1 MMRIGFKEHK
11 TLQAFNPQRLQKLSS
26 KTLHEFLGVRYA
38 AEDDGQVSGKKLFG
52 VDVISGQVGGGRG
65 GLCASPAQ
73 TLTCGLPTCL
83 LACN

>member
-52 VDVISGQVGGGRG
+52 VDVI
-65 GLCASPAQ
+65 
-73 TLTCGLPTCL
+73 
-83 LACN
+83 